1 MAVQHLQGYCI
12 KQKTKTK
19 KCLALK
25 YSIWIFMVIKI
36 FFLKITSPSDI
47 KTTTVDLKE
56 ENQKRV
62 GEKIGELG

>member
-1 MAVQHLQGYCI
+1 
-12 KQKTKTK
+12 
-19 KCLALK
+19 
-25 YSIWIFMVIKI
+25 MVIKI